1 MCEMV
6 EDEGGGYI
14 YGGEDTLG
22 AAWKGTKAVWLLVI
36 FDRLWGW
43 QQQQPKRMGCTD
55 AMPSLSFSSPL
66 IIGCGM
72 LFLFP
77 AFFFPAPFLLPG
89 GGVAIDSWTDEE

>member
-1 MCEMV
+1 MCEMEGV

-77 AFFFPAPFLLPG
+77 AFFFRLLRFLLPG
-89 GGVAIDSWTDEE
+89 VVWTDGE